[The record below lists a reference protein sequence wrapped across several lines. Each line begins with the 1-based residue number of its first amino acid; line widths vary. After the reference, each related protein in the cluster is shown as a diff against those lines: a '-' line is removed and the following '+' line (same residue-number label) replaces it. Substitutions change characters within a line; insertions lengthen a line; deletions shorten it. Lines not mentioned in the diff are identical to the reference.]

1 MRKEVRIGILVIAAV
16 IIFIW
21 GYNYLANND
30 LFGKSTKYYAVYPEI
45 KNLSKSNPV
54 RINGVKIGVV
64 QDVKFPLAPG
74 DHRVLVTIGM
84 EKEMPLPNGTIAKIE
99 SDLLGSNMI
108 NLKLGNQPGNLE
120 VGDTLNTEVATS
132 IQEEVSL
139 QMMPVK
145 RKAENLMLQLDSV
158 LEVVK
163 YVFNEENRK
172 NITESFASIKN
183 TIDNLE
189 NTTSNLDNMVQ
200 KEQTRLN
207 NIIGNVESI
216 TANLKNNKENINRTF
231 DNLAVV
237 SDTLAK
243 AQIGKTFKELSKT
256 ADDLN
261 RITQKIEDGE
271 GTLGKLLENDTLYYQ
286 LESSAGNLDKLVHDI
301 QLNPQRYIHFS
312 IFGKDP
318 NKTQHKDT
326 E

>member
-1 MRKEVRIGILVIAAV
+1 MRKEVRIGILVIAAI

-30 LFGKSTKYYAVYPEI
+30 IFGKETKYYAVYSEI

-54 RINGVKIGVV
+54 RINGVKVGVV
-64 QDVKFPLAPG
+64 QDVKFPMAPG

-84 EKEMPLPNGTIAKIE
+84 EKDMPIPKGTIAKIE
-99 SDLLGSNMI
+99 SDLLGSNMV
-108 NLKLGNQPGNLE
+108 NMKLGSDSGYIE
-120 VGDTLNTEVATS
+120 VGDTLNSEVATS

-163 YVFNEENRK
+163 YVFNEDNRK
-172 NITESFASIKN
+172 NIAQSFARIKN

-189 NTTSNLDNMVQ
+189 STTSNLDDMVQ
-200 KEQTRLN
+200 EEQSRLN
-207 NIIGNVESI
+207 KIIGNVESI
-216 TANLKNNKENINRTF
+216 TGTLKNNEENINTAF
-231 DNLAVV
+231 ENLATV
-237 SDTLAK
+237 SDTLAN
-243 AQIGKTFKELSKT
+243 ARIGKTFKELSQT

-261 RITQKIEDGE
+261 QVTQRIEEGE

-286 LESSAGNLDKLVHDI
+286 LESSAENLDKLVKDI

-318 NKTQHKDT
+318 NKTKHKDT